1 MRGRGKE
8 GIREKEEGKGTR
20 GGVEEGEGKREGR
33 EGGGRERKRKGKG
46 EDGMTMVLCVL

>member
-8 GIREKEEGKGTR
+8 GIREKEEGKRMR

-33 EGGGRERKRKGKG
+33 ERGKEREKMG
-46 EDGMTMVLCVL
+46 